1 MAEGDD
7 GEKTEEPTQKKLEDA
22 FKKGDIAKSQEVNLF
37 FGLMAATLAVAAMST
52 LVSSDVMILLQRFI
66 SRPHDIVVD
75 EASILALTI
84 QIIGGAGAVLFLP
97 LLLFMVAGVA
107 GNLVQHKP
115 LMTTEKIKP
124 KLSKISLL
132 QGAKRLFSSQSIAN
146 FLKSLFKLVVVT
158 SLIIWSVW
166 PDKDMLSQLVT
177 VEMNQLLAVIL
188 QMVIKIFIVALVA
201 MAPIA
206 LADYLFQKQT
216 WLKKQRMSMKEI
228 KDEYKQMEG
237 DPLIKGKIRQLRM
250 ERARGRMMAEVPNAA
265 VVITNP
271 THYAIALKYDESM
284 ATPICIAKG
293 IDAVALRIRQV
304 AKDNG
309 VTIVENPPLARA
321 LYASIEL
328 EDEIPAEHFKAVA
341 QVIGYVMRLKGK
353 MQ

>member
-37 FGLMAATLAVAAMST
+37 FGLIAGTLAVAAMST
-52 LVSSDVMILLQRFI
+52 LVSRDVMVLLQRFI

-75 EASILALTI
+75 EASILALTK
-84 QIIGGAGAVLFLP
+84 QIISGAGAVLFLP

-124 KLSKISLL
+124 KLNKISLL

-146 FLKSLFKLVVVT
+146 FLKGLFKLIVVT
-158 SLIIWSVW
+158 SLIIWAVW
-166 PDKDMLSQLVT
+166 PDKEMLSQLVS

-188 QMVIKIFIVALVA
+188 QMVVKIFIVALVA

-206 LADYLFQKQT
+206 LGDYMFQKQT
-216 WLKKQRMSMKEI
+216 WMKKQRMSVKEI

-284 ATPICIAKG
+284 ATPICVAKG
-293 IDAVALRIRQV
+293 IDEVALRIRAV
-304 AKDNG
+304 AKDND

>member
-7 GEKTEEPTQKKLEDA
+7 GEKTEEPTQKKLDDA

-37 FGLMAATLAVAAMST
+37 FGLLAATLGVSAMST
-52 LVSSDVMILLQRFI
+52 GMSSDVMMMLRRYIAM
-66 SRPHDIVVD
+66 PHDILVD
-75 EASILALTI
+75 EASILILTK
-84 QIIGGAGAVLFLP
+84 QIFMGAGAVLFLP

-124 KLSKISLL
+124 KLNKISLFA
-132 QGAKRLFSSQSIAN
+132 GAKRLFSGQSVAN
-146 FLKSLFKLVVVT
+146 FLKGLFKLVVVT
-158 SLIIWSVW
+158 SLIIWAVL
-166 PDKDMLSQLVT
+166 PDKEMLNQLMT
-177 VEMNQLLAVIL
+177 ADLNQLLYIIL
-188 QMVIKIFIVALVA
+188 DMVIKVFIVALVA

-206 LADYLFQKQT
+206 LADYLYQKAT
-216 WLKKQRMSMKEI
+216 WMKKQRMSIKEI

-271 THYAIALKYDESM
+271 THYAVALKYDEGM
-284 ATPICIAKG
+284 PVPICVAKG
-293 IDAVALRIRQV
+293 VDAVALRIREV
-304 AKDNG
+304 AKDNN

-328 EDEIPAEHFKAVA
+328 EEEVPGEHFKAVA

>member
-7 GEKTEEPTQKKLEDA
+7 GEKTEEPTQKKLDDA
-22 FKKGDIAKSQEVNLF
+22 FKKGDIAKSQEVSLF
-37 FGLMAATLAVAAMST
+37 FGLIAGALGVAAMSST
-52 LVSSDVMILLQRFI
+52 VSIDVMAMLQRFI
-66 SRPHDIVVD
+66 ARPHDILVD
-75 EASILALTI
+75 ETSMMVLAKQLLS
-84 QIIGGAGAVLFLP
+84 GAGAMMFLP
-97 LLLFMVAGVA
+97 LLLFVVAGVV

-124 KLSKISLL
+124 KLNKISLIA
-132 QGAKRLFSSQSIAN
+132 GVKRMFSGQSVAN
-146 FLKSLFKLVVVT
+146 FLKSLFKMVIMTTLVVWAV
-158 SLIIWSVW
+158 L
-166 PDKDMLSQLVT
+166 PDVENLSQLVT
-177 VEMNQLLAVIL
+177 VDLSELLYLIL
-188 QMVIKIFIVALVA
+188 ETVVKIFVVAVVA

-206 LADYLFQKQT
+206 LADYLYQKST
-216 WLKKQRMSMKEI
+216 WMKKQRMSMKEI

-237 DPLIKGKIRQLRM
+237 DPQIKGKIRQLRM

-271 THYAIALKYDESM
+271 THYAIALKYEGDM
-284 ATPICIAKG
+284 QVPICIAKG
-293 IDAVALRIRQV
+293 VDAVALRIKDV
-304 AKDNG
+304 AKEND

-328 EDEIPAEHFKAVA
+328 EEEIPAEHFKAVA

>member
-7 GEKTEEPTQKKLEDA
+7 GEKTEEPTQKKLDDA

-37 FGLMAATLAVAAMST
+37 FGLIAATLAVAAMST
-52 LVSSDVMILLQRFI
+52 NISNDIVMLLKRFI
-66 SRPHDIVVD
+66 AIPHDILVD
-75 EASILALTI
+75 ESSIMALTKQVFI
-84 QIIGGAGAVLFLP
+84 GAGALLFLP

-115 LMTTEKIKP
+115 LMTTEKLKP
-124 KLSKISLL
+124 KMNKISLFA
-132 QGAKRLFSSQSIAN
+132 GAKRMFSGQSIAN
-146 FLKSLFKLVVVT
+146 FLKGLFKLVFITGLIVWVV
-158 SLIIWSVW
+158 L
-166 PDKDMLSQLVT
+166 PD
-177 VEMNQLLAVIL
+177 VEGLNQLITVDLGDLLFIIL
-188 QMVIKIFIVALVA
+188 ELVIKIFIVAVVA

-206 LADYLFQKQT
+206 LADYLYQKAT
-216 WLKKQRMSMKEI
+216 WTKKQRMSMKEI

-250 ERARGRMMAEVPNAA
+250 ERARGRMMAEVPKAA

-271 THYAIALKYDESM
+271 THYAIALKYEEGM
-284 ATPICIAKG
+284 QVPICIAKG
-293 IDAVALRIRQV
+293 IDNVALRIREV
-304 AKDNG
+304 AKENK

-328 EDEIPAEHFKAVA
+328 EDEVPAEHFKAVA